1 MYTDI
6 FSDDAIF
13 TFADTFG
20 IDAIDFD
27 DDYYADFVLAD
38 HYFGDDYADLNSD
51 VDF

>member
-27 DDYYADFVLAD
+27 DDYYADFILAD
-38 HYFGDDYADLNSD
+38 AIADLNSD